1 MSTISDIRNNV
12 HAPFEYEDEKIR
24 LLFSYFLHSAPLIN
38 SVCSHSNVTD
48 DEKKTM
54 WKKFIGTWEA
64 RNFPHKIYSEN
75 SKFPTEAV
83 LAKFGLKDDC
93 EIKRSTR
100 ALICFRKSNET
111 EIETL
116 LRHIR
121 NAIAHASVYVLVK
134 SNRKYI
140 LLEDQNVNGS
150 KRAIILFTQTDLQN
164 LKQATLKNKFKR

>member
-1 MSTISDIRNNV
+1 MSTISDIRDNV

-24 LLFSYFLHSAPLIN
+24 HLFSYFLHSAPLID
-38 SVCSHSNVTD
+38 SVCSRSNVTD
-48 DEKKTM
+48 DEKETM
-54 WKKFIGTWEA
+54 WNKFISIWDE
-64 RNFPHKIYSEN
+64 RKFPYKIYKEN
-75 SKFPTEAV
+75 SKFPNETV
-83 LAKFGLKDDC
+83 LAKMGLKDDC
-93 EIKRSTR
+93 EINRSAR
-100 ALICFRKSNET
+100 ALICFKKGNET

-140 LLEDQNVNGS
+140 LLEDLNSNGS

-164 LKQATLKNKFKR
+164 LKKATL